1 MLFER
6 EGKTLPNVCGTRTEM
21 FGPAAIQNAV
31 FNEQTQDGEADE
43 KTLKAIIDKINALS
57 VKYGGLGTA
66 TTVDGALTNVE
77 AVITGLEAQIPTLTS
92 LSVTA
97 NNTYT
102 APSGT
107 AYNEVVVNVQ

>member
-1 MLFER
+1 MFEK
-6 EGKTLPNVCGTRTEM
+6 EMKTLPNIPGTRTEM
-21 FGPAAIQNAV
+21 FGAAAVQNAV

-43 KTLKAIIDKINALS
+43 KTLKAIVDKINALS

-66 TTVDGALTNVE
+66 TTVDDALTNVE

-92 LSVTA
+92 LNATA
-97 NNTYT
+97 NITYT

-107 AYNEVVVNVQ
+107 AYNEVIVNVE

>member
-1 MLFER
+1 MLFEK
-6 EGKTLPNVCGTRTEM
+6 EKKTIPNLPGTRTEM
-21 FGPAAIQNAV
+21 FGAAAVQNAV

-43 KTLKAIIDKINALS
+43 KALKAIVDKINALS

-77 AVITGLEAQIPTLTS
+77 AVITGLEGQIPELVS
-92 LSVTA
+92 LSVSA

-107 AYNEVVVNVQ
+107 AYNEVVVNVE

>member
-1 MLFER
+1 MLFEK
-6 EGKTLPNVCGTRTEM
+6 EMKTLPNLPGTRTEM
-21 FGPAAIQNAV
+21 HGAASIQNAV
-31 FNEQTQDGEADE
+31 FNEQIQDGEADE

-66 TTVDGALTNVE
+66 TTVDDALTNVE
-77 AVITGLEAQIPTLTS
+77 EVITDLEAQIPTLTS
-92 LSVTA
+92 LNVTA
-97 NNTYT
+97 NDTYT